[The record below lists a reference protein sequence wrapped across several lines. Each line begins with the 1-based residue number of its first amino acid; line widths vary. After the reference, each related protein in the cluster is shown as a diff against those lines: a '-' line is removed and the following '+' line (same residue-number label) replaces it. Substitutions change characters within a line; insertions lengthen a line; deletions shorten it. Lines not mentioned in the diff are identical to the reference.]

1 MKSPKGRVARLEK
14 KEGKLVYKGNKA
26 VDEGRERKAD
36 RILGKAARTENR
48 VIKATEKMK
57 KGGTYKKK

>member
-1 MKSPKGRVARLEK
+1 MKSPKGKGARLEK

-26 VDEGRERKAD
+26 VDEGRDKKAD
-36 RILGKAARTENR
+36 RILSRAARTENR